1 MYTYFSTL
9 RVERK
14 EEIYMYLTVKQQVKH
29 LSKQEY
35 LDIKELCHVAK
46 NLTNE
51 AIYNI
56 RQYYFDNNEYL
67 SYEKN
72 YKLLKS
78 SDNYKILNSNMAQ
91 QILKEVDGSF
101 KSFFNLL
108 RLAKQGKYNYKDIR
122 LPHYLPKDSFTTLV
136 IGFIRIKDNKLLIP
150 FSNLYKKT
158 HKPISINMPPILA
171 DKKIK
176 EIRIIPKVN
185 ARFFEIQYT
194 YEKYIEQ
201 KKLNNQNALAI
212 DLGINN
218 LCTCVTSNGYS
229 FIIDGKRLK
238 SINQWYNKENAKLQS
253 IKDKQGIDNIT
264 LRQSI
269 ILNNRNNKINDYMSK
284 ALRYIIDYCINN
296 DIGNIIVGYNETFQR
311 NSDIGKRNNQT
322 FVNIPYGKLTDK
334 LEYLSKLY
342 GINIIKQEESYTSK
356 ASFFDK
362 DNIPIYCDNNHNAYS
377 FSGQRIKRGLYKTG
391 TNKLINADINGA
403 LNIMRKS
410 SVVDMNILYSR
421 GEVDTPIRIR
431 IA

>member
-1 MYTYFSTL
+1 
-9 RVERK
+9 
-14 EEIYMYLTVKQQVKH
+14 MYLTVKQQVKH

-108 RLAKQGKYNYKDIR
+108 ILAKQGKYNYKDIR

-269 ILNNRNNKINDYMSK
+269 ILNNRNNKLNDYMSK
-284 ALRYIIDYCINN
+284 AARYIVDYCINN
-296 DIGNIIVGYNETFQR
+296 DIGNIVVGYNETFQR

-322 FVNIPYGKLTDK
+322 FVNIPYGKLRDK

-410 SVVDMNILYSR
+410 SVVDINILCSR

>member
-1 MYTYFSTL
+1 
-9 RVERK
+9 
-14 EEIYMYLTVKQQVKH
+14 MYLTVKQQVKH
-29 LSKQEY
+29 LSKKEY

-108 RLAKQGKYNYKDIR
+108 RLAKQGKYNFKDIR

-136 IGFIRIKDNKLLIP
+136 IGFIRIK
-150 FSNLYKKT
+150 
-158 HKPISINMPPILA
+158 
-171 DKKIK
+171 

-194 YEKYIEQ
+194 YEECIEQ
-201 KKLNNQNALAI
+201 KKLNKDKALAI

-218 LCTCVTSNGYS
+218 LCTCVTSNGSS

-269 ILNNRNNKINDYMSK
+269 ILNNRNNKLNDYMNK
-284 ALRYIIDYCINN
+284 AARYIVDYCINN
-296 DIGNIIVGYNETFQR
+296 DIGNIVVGYNDSFQKEVSL
-311 NSDIGKRNNQT
+311 NKTTKQS
-322 FVNIPYGKLTDK
+322 FLNIPYGKLIYK

-377 FSGQRIKRGLYKTG
+377 FSGQRIKRGLYKIG
-391 TNKLINADINGA
+391 SNKLINADINGA

-410 SVVDMNILYSR
+410 SVVDINILYSR